1 MLEDRPVVIT
11 YRPGRRLRWISLALS
26 AVIVAF
32 FVGRYWDGQKSAQ
45 LLVEKLE
52 LEKKIGD
59 VESALLLR
67 EEQLRN
73 VLLSSEVDQAALEN
87 TRQQMVIMQRQIHA
101 RDEDLRLYNDLLQD
115 NDSPSGLS
123 VSDFN
128 LHLIDPTRVR
138 YRWVARQKSS
148 KTRLLSVY
156 AYMEIHGKVDGN
168 NSILDL
174 SEVNEQIDA
183 MPLKIEFKYF
193 SIQQGILQL
202 PDNFEPYSVRIS
214 LKYTWEADELIT
226 QDFDWKYEV

>member
-1 MLEDRPVVIT
+1 MIEDRPVVIT

-26 AVIVAF
+26 GVIVAF

-45 LLVEKLE
+45 LLVDKIE

-59 VESALLLR
+59 VESELLLR

-115 NDSPSGLS
+115 NDTPSGLS

-148 KTRLLSVY
+148 KTRLLSVH

-214 LKYTWEADELIT
+214 LKYTWETDELIT